1 MTERGVALILVILIT
16 TFLSALAL
24 GMATIV
30 SMSQLAE
37 ANYTGSVGML
47 YAADAG
53 IALAA
58 HDLAQTPDWDLVLSG
73 AAPGAFVDGVPSGV
87 RDIPAGG
94 LVWLDRE
101 TNQLNCAKA
110 TACTTAQMNANTRER
125 PWGAN
130 NARWRLLEFGPL
142 SRVEALAGPVP
153 WYLLVWVAD
162 DGRETD
168 GNPMLD
174 GSAADKR
181 GRGILRVRAEVF
193 GAKGARRAVEA
204 ELARLCAVEDG
215 VETCQPGLRVQSWQ
229 EVRQLVP

>member
-24 GMATIV
+24 GMAMVV

-37 ANYTGSVGML
+37 GNYTGSIGML

-58 HDLAQTPDWDLVLSG
+58 HDLAQAPDWDLVLSG
-73 AAPGAFVDGVPSGV
+73 ASVGEFVDGAASGA
-87 RDIPAGG
+87 RNIPAGG
-94 LVWLDRE
+94 LLSLDRE
-101 TNQLNCAKA
+101 TNELNCAKT
-110 TACTTAQMNANTRER
+110 TACTVAQMNANTRDR

-130 NARWRLLEFGPL
+130 NARWQLFEFGPL
-142 SRVEALAGPVP
+142 SHLEALARPVP

-162 DGRETD
+162 DRRETD

-174 GSAADKR
+174 GSAADKK

-193 GAKGARRAVEA
+193 GAMGARRAVEA
-204 ELARLCAVEDG
+204 ELARSCSLQDG
-215 VETCQPGLRVQSWQ
+215 VETCQPGVRVQSWQ